1 MVVVVVVVVV
11 DVLVVVDVAR
21 DEIVAAVVGVVAVF
35 EVLGPDV
42 APVEHAAR
50 SAAIVPT
57 VTGNRRKE
65 GRGREREDTGED
77 SLVTE
82 TGNPLKV
89 RCGAAVKRVAG
100 QPNTCSLH

>member
-1 MVVVVVVVVV
+1 QRPSPNSAGVENGRSAEGCGNGTSLGWTGRLGMVVVVVVVVV

-65 GRGREREDTGED
+65 GRG
-77 SLVTE
+77 
-82 TGNPLKV
+82 
-89 RCGAAVKRVAG
+89 
-100 QPNTCSLH
+100 